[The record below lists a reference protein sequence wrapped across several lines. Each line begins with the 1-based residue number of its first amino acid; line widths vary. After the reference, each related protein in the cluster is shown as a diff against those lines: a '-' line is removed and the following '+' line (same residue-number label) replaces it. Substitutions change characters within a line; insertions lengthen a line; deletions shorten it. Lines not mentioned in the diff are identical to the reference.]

1 MKEWIG
7 FRLEAQKAASANGF
21 HRTVAAQFAAAF
33 GELQSNVYEHSGAPQ
48 TGLIVFKVSD
58 GLFEFV
64 VADWGVGVL
73 RSLQSCVEFATVD
86 NHAQALELT
95 LTDGVSRYGSSARRG
110 HGFRPLFTGLANL
123 NGTLR
128 FRSGD
133 HALTVEG
140 DNFGAIPWK
149 LAQKIPIKGFVA
161 SISCRIR

>member
-1 MKEWIG
+1 VFK
-7 FRLEAQKAASANGF
+7 ASA
-21 HRTVAAQFAAAF
+21 
-33 GELQSNVYEHSGAPQ
+33 
-48 TGLIVFKVSD
+48 

-73 RSLQSCVEFATVD
+73 RSLQSCPEFRALD
-86 NHAQALELT
+86 SHARALELT
-95 LTDGVSRYGSSARRG
+95 LTDGVSRYGTSAGHG

-140 DNFGAIPWK
+140 NNFGTIPWK
-149 LAQKIPIKGFVA
+149 LAQKVPIKGFCA
-161 SISCRIR
+161 SISCRSGKR